1 MRLAIFI
8 FQALALGYVVLDFIL
23 MIQVECNRAVNLLLT
38 QRRVVRSDRLRRL
51 SVLVLPDQPRKRN
64 TASRKVEASIPTLDE
79 IPPHYRAAR
88 SSTESRSRRDV
99 TRDEPRQP
107 RSARIWAPLVPG
119 GAGRTIL
126 RIG

>member
-64 TASRKVEASIPTLDE
+64 AASRKVETSIPPLNKTR
-79 IPPHYRAAR
+79 IHKRACFQSTQSPHYRAAR
-88 SSTESRSRRDV
+88 SSAKIRR
-99 TRDEPRQP
+99 
-107 RSARIWAPLVPG
+107 ALV
-119 GAGRTIL
+119 
-126 RIG
+126 